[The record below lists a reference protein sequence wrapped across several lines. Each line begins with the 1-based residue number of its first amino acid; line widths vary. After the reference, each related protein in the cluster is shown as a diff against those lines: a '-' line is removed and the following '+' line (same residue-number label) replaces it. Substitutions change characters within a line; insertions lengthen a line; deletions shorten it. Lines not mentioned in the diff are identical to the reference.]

1 MSDENITFVTPDYSL
16 NPKLSYF
23 GNNIRVEFD
32 GSCLKQAKIT
42 YNLRKIDNCIVYE
55 VNQTYDISSY
65 PTLEIVYLV
74 QLVWLKTV
82 MLININILGMLLDL
96 IEKGFF
102 SRQWSW

>member
-65 PTLEIVYLV
+65 PTLENCLFGAVSLTKNGDIDKYKYSGYV
-74 QLVWLKTV
+74 
-82 MLININILGMLLDL
+82 IGFDR
-96 IEKGFF
+96 KGSF
-102 SRQWSW
+102 

>member
-65 PTLEIVYLV
+65 PTLENCLFDAVSLTKNGDIDKYKYSGYV
-74 QLVWLKTV
+74 
-82 MLININILGMLLDL
+82 IGFDR
-96 IEKGFF
+96 KGFF
-102 SRQWSW
+102 